1 MFDKLIDVDAFNIL
15 VQIFSLPESAFT
27 KKNTFSPMNPHR
39 FSNDDIT
46 CPFLQGHYGWIWDY
60 IMWDFD
66 LVVADEIILTEPF
79 HSFTMQLVS
88 SQFVL
93 HQLPVY
99 I

>member
-46 CPFLQGHYGWIWDY
+46 CPFSQGHYG
-60 IMWDFD
+60 
-66 LVVADEIILTEPF
+66 
-79 HSFTMQLVS
+79 
-88 SQFVL
+88 
-93 HQLPVY
+93 
-99 I
+99 